1 MHKPYFSDNSKT
13 YTASHNDNGTKDT
26 KPLVYNI
33 LKYAINTKYPRKR
46 SAFTYCEND
55 PPSRIDLG
63 KNKYGG
69 PFTIEQVED
78 VKTLFRTLL
87 VITTDSEC
95 SLYLTTIEQRH
106 TSSNIRT
113 IFINTVSRPP
123 KYVFSNIHPY
133 VGLLLIPLNELVVYP
148 LFNRCL
154 PSFKSYGKLLF
165 GATLQF
171 VWCAALMM
179 LLTYARQNYL
189 NTESYSVNA
198 TLSCIYHEKSPSFL
212 SNSLDYKWIVLLETI
227 LALSDLFLL
236 IGITEFYCA
245 QVPYSMKGLM
255 AGIAYGLVAF
265 YMLITQVIV
274 QPSI

>member
-1 MHKPYFSDNSKT
+1 MIMEPKT
-13 YTASHNDNGTKDT
+13 QNPFK
-26 KPLVYNI
+26 LVYNV
-33 LKYAINTKYPRKR
+33 LKYAINNKYPRQR

-123 KYVFSNIHPY
+123 KYVFSNFYPY
-133 VGLLLIPLNELVVYP
+133 VVLLLIPLNELFVYYP

-154 PSFKSYGKLLF
+154 PSLKTYGKILF
-165 GATLQF
+165 GATLRF
-171 VWCAALMM
+171 VWCAALLT
-179 LLTYARQNYL
+179 LLTYAWQEYL
-189 NTESYSVNA
+189 NTESYPVNA
-198 TLSCIYHEKSPSFL
+198 TLSCIYHENPSFL
-212 SNSLDYKWIVLLETI
+212 SNALDCKWTVLLETI
-227 LALSDLFLL
+227 MALSDSLL
-236 IGITEFYCA
+236 
-245 QVPYSMKGLM
+245 
-255 AGIAYGLVAF
+255 
-265 YMLITQVIV
+265 
-274 QPSI
+274 